1 MNPTLPEEAVKAM
14 PERIYASAP
23 SSSSGCVVSF
33 DVPSLAYDVE
43 YVRADLAIPHLP
55 GVGVK
60 KLAWIRPPL
69 SDTLS
74 RCDTD
79 FGTYRTWTHDEA
91 NGKWFWSVEG
101 GGDEANGEALNEE
114 AAKAA
119 AQADYDAR
127 ILSALEPSAARKLA
141 LEEAFKAG
149 AEWADECGSGESP
162 YLEIAAKEYAIRAL
176 GTSCEQL
183 NKAVSNVPDQQEN
196 EPGAHGER
204 ERVLEESLSETRTDL
219 VILQGTV
226 AHAAKTDRRWEGMYE
241 RVGSW
246 IKRIDATLSSPDHN
260 ADADKLVEGD
270 GWLPIDSAPKDGT
283 EVLGFDAL
291 TKIMH
296 VTFCNQGYWHDPD
309 SHYYSEAPNFNP
321 THWRPLPSVPSQ
333 EVAG

>member
-1 MNPTLPEEAVKAM
+1 
-14 PERIYASAP
+14 
-23 SSSSGCVVSF
+23 
-33 DVPSLAYDVE
+33 
-43 YVRADLAIPHLP
+43 
-55 GVGVK
+55 VGVK
-60 KLAWIRPPL
+60 KLEWHEPSEDTNGCWIAK
-69 SDTLS
+69 
-74 RCDTD
+74 CEI
-79 FGTYRTWTHDEA
+79 GTYSVVNENGWYAALDEKAWGSKEFEWTSKDISKDTRQTA
-91 NGKWFWSVEG
+91 F
-101 GGDEANGEALNEE
+101 D
-114 AAKAA
+114 A
-119 AQADYDAR
+119 AQADYAAR
-127 ILSALEPSAARKLA
+127 ILSALEPPAARKLA

-270 GWLPIDSAPKDGT
+270 GWLPMTHPDLPLNGASVVMFDSFVPGKDGFGQ
-283 EVLGFDAL
+283 VIARFDKTHGWHVSASVVGGKYIQL
-291 TKIMH
+291 T
-296 VTFCNQGYWHDPD
+296 
-309 SHYYSEAPNFNP
+309 NP
-321 THWRPLPSVPSQ
+321 TKWRPLFSAPSQ
-333 EVAG
+333 EVAGS